1 MVDEDFDGFLA
12 RLWAAT
18 SVQEWRGIVDLAI
31 EAIRARPADTCLAW
45 VRRLEALDH
54 DLVPHDD
61 SHRTPDWAL
70 GLVGIDHDMRLLEA
84 LLARLSALG
93 VPDALQARS
102 ALCFEATCCPVLI
115 EIPRRYLVPVY
126 PQWIDDDFMPG
137 VAEYHAQFARKAT
150 AQEKVAV
157 AKRATALDNQVAWE
171 MGPILVAD
179 AMPHVLHLE
188 PELLPKWLDLV
199 EAGMPQDPQLVALCG
214 RLRALWN
221 RLPFGA
227 DLPAALRDYLAAGEL
242 HRALVADAKAA
253 VDAVPDDVVRL
264 PKQSLGM
271 LLERDMLLLMAQLPV
286 ELELVGCDEA
296 KALLRDYRRLRALGA
311 SAPLNLC
318 LLLTRAVEA
327 QLHHALTFGHDG
339 DVRRRIEGV
348 GLATLAEF
356 AMGPV
361 DKLAGLAVR
370 PRLEKADW
378 EVLNHAGRIRNR
390 VHHEPSRVCGA
401 DLDHLQRALFD
412 VDPRAPRLL
421 KKLAALRC
429 VRTT

>member
-18 SVQEWRGIVDLAI
+18 SAQEWRGIVDLAI
-31 EAIRARPADTCLAW
+31 AAAATVDGSVCLDW
-45 VRRLEALDH
+45 LRRLGNVS
-54 DLVPHDD
+54 LVSD
-61 SHRTPDWAL
+61 R
-70 GLVGIDHDMRLLEA
+70 GIDDRPGSTTVDESAALADLLQALLSRSAILDLPDAFAACAVAFHSLLEEPT
-84 LLARLSALG
+84 L
-93 VPDALQARS
+93 VD
-102 ALCFEATCCPVLI
+102 
-115 EIPRRYLVPVY
+115 IPRRYLAPAYLNWIETDFTSGIVVY
-126 PQWIDDDFMPG
+126 H
-137 VAEYHAQFARKAT
+137 EQFARKAT
-150 AQEKVAV
+150 SQEKVQA
-157 AKRATALDNQVAWE
+157 ARRALQLGVDALYIVDQA
-171 MGPILVAD
+171 LVAD
-179 AMPHVLHLE
+179 ALPHAYQLE
-188 PELLPKWLDLV
+188 PELLPGWIGML
-199 EAGMPQDPQLVALCG
+199 AGSELFKADPLVAATVE
-214 RLRALWN
+214 RYRALWN
-221 RLPFGA
+221 RLPLGA
-227 DLPAALRDYLAAGEL
+227 DLPTALRDYLAAGEL

-253 VDAVPDDVVRL
+253 VDAVQDDVVRL

-271 LLERDMLLLMAQLPV
+271 LLERDMLLLMAQLPA

-318 LLLTRAVEA
+318 LLLTRAIEA
-327 QLHHALTFGHDG
+327 QLHHALTFGHEG